1 MTDRVR
7 DTAALSAHVQQIL
20 GSAYT
25 LERELGGGGMSR
37 VFVAHDHALARRV
50 VVKVLPPEMA
60 AAVNAERFRRE
71 IQLAAGL
78 QHPHIV
84 PVLSAGS
91 AKTSAGEVLYYTM
104 PFVEGES
111 LRELLSRHRELA
123 IPEAIRLLREI
134 ADALAYAHDRGLVHR
149 DIKPENIL
157 LTTGHALVADFG
169 IARALNA
176 ATGIGSL
183 TSVGVAVGTPAYM
196 APEQAAA
203 DPLTDHRA
211 DLYALGVVAYELLAG
226 HAPFHGMAPQQML
239 AAHALTQPE
248 HVTSRRPAVPAALGA
263 LVMQLLEKRA
273 ADRPQS
279 AHDVMRALDALV
291 SQPTGAP
298 SSVMPTPASPA
309 RRTMSRRFATL
320 GVALVVLGAAAAA
333 VLRFGSPAPPPA
345 LDANL
350 IAVAPF
356 RVTGDASLAYLREGM
371 LDLLAAR
378 LTGEGGPR
386 AGDPRT
392 LLSGWRRRAGSND
405 TDLPER
411 DALDLAK
418 ELGASQLLLGS
429 VVATPAR
436 IVLHANLVTVPTGAV
451 RATADA
457 EGPADSLSALVD
469 RLAADLLARGAGQT
483 ERLTGA
489 TARPSLPVLRL
500 YLDGMANTRKGK
512 YPEAQRSLSRAL
524 EMDSTFIPA
533 ALALVAIHGYNPI
546 DNSRAMQLVMRVHP
560 SLNER
565 DRALIELR
573 RRFVNNESQAR
584 VLEAATQ
591 HVTVSPDR
599 AEAWTDLGGQL
610 YHFASLTGL
619 TDFRVRARAAY
630 ARAMELDPDFATAV
644 YGLIEVAADMG
655 DTTIVRELW
664 PRHQRLASDALEFE
678 TLRWKVAHAL
688 ADSSTVRAMLANIQS
703 LPPRD
708 LLRIL
713 EGMMVSGVGLEDAP
727 AFVRELG
734 ARAVE
739 DYDIERGALAAGSF
753 LLNGGSDE
761 APPPR
766 FVDETPPLGRHFA
779 KVEDALSW
787 DGDTTSALQGVR
799 ALATYALGSSETRG
813 FPRDYGACYLA
824 MWHLNRGDS
833 AAARPFLS
841 RARELRP
848 RGSGEDPQSY
858 ERLCYLTVDALLEH
872 LRGDRSGA
880 ALTRLDSLLVMG
892 YEGAQVFNLIA
903 ARLHE
908 ARGDIQAA
916 LAAVRRRANHGR
928 DGPLAL
934 STMLREEGRLA
945 ALAGDV
951 EGAIRAYSHFLAL
964 RPNPAP
970 RLRAD
975 MERVRAARAQLVAT
989 RSR

>member
-1 MTDRVR
+1 MNDPPR
-7 DTAALSAHVQQIL
+7 DTSALFAHVQQIL

-71 IQLAAGL
+71 IQLAASL

-91 AKTSAGEVLYYTM
+91 AKGDGGEVLYYTM

-111 LRELLSRHRELA
+111 LRGMLARHRELA
-123 IPEAIRLLREI
+123 VPEAVRLLREI
-134 ADALAYAHDRGLVHR
+134 ADALAYAHERGVVHR

-169 IARALNA
+169 IARALSA
-176 ATGIGSL
+176 ASGMTSL

-226 HAPFHGMAPQQML
+226 HPPFHGMAPQQIL
-239 AAHALTQPE
+239 AAHAMTQPD

-279 AHDVMRALDALV
+279 AHDVMRALDALG

-298 SSVMPTPASPA
+298 SHVMPTAPSAP
-309 RRTMSRRFATL
+309 RRTIPRRVAAL
-320 GVALVVLGAAAAA
+320 GIGLVVLGAALAA
-333 VLRFGSPAPPPA
+333 VLRFGSADPPSA

-378 LTGEGGPR
+378 FTGEGGPR

-392 LLSGWRRRAGSND
+392 LLSGWRRKAGSND

-411 DALDLAK
+411 GALDLAQ

-469 RLAADLLARGAGQT
+469 QLAADLLARSAGRVD
-483 ERLTGA
+483 RLTGA

-500 YLDGMANTRKGK
+500 YLDGMSNQRKGK

-533 ALALVAIHGYNPI
+533 ALALVAIQGYHPI
-546 DNSRAMQLVMRVHP
+546 DNSRPWTLVMRVH
-560 SLNER
+560 SRLNER

-573 RRFVNNESQAR
+573 RRFERGEPYAR

-591 HVTVSPDR
+591 HVEIAPDR
-599 AEAWTDLGGQL
+599 AEAWTDLGVQL
-610 YHFASLTGL
+610 YHFGSLTGL
-619 TDFRVRARAAY
+619 TDFRARARAAY
-630 ARAMELDPDFATAV
+630 ARAMQLDQDFATAV
-644 YGLIEVAADMG
+644 NGVIDVAADLG
-655 DTTIVRELW
+655 DTTTVRELW

-678 TLRWKVAHAL
+678 TQRWKVAHAL
-688 ADSSTVRAMLANIQS
+688 GDSSTIRAMRANIPS

-739 DYDIERGALAAGSF
+739 EYDIDRGALATSSF
-753 LLNGGSDE
+753 LLNGGRDE

-766 FVDETPPLGRHFA
+766 FVDKRPTLGRHFA
-779 KVEDALSW
+779 TVEDALSW
-787 DGDTTSALQGVR
+787 DGDTASAAQAVR
-799 ALATYALGSSETRG
+799 ALATYVLGSSETRG
-813 FPRDYGACYLA
+813 FPRDAGACYVA
-824 MWHLNRGDS
+824 MWHLSRGDS
-833 AAARPFLS
+833 AAAHPFLG
-841 RARELRP
+841 RARELRA
-848 RGSGEDPQSY
+848 RDSETDPHSY
-858 ERLCYLTVDALLEH
+858 EHLCFRTVDALLEN
-872 LRGDRSGA
+872 LRGDSNGV
-880 ALTRLDSLLVMG
+880 ALARLDSLLVMG
-892 YEGAQVFNLIA
+892 YEGSQVFNLTA

-916 LAAVRRRANHGR
+916 LAAVRRRTNHGR
-928 DGPLAL
+928 DGPVAL

-945 ALAGDV
+945 ARAGDV
-951 EGAIRAYSHFLAL
+951 EGAIRAYNHFLAL
-964 RPNPAP
+964 RQNPAP

>member
-1 MTDRVR
+1 MSDFR
-7 DTAALSAHVQQIL
+7 DQAALSAQVQEML

-37 VFVAHDHALARRV
+37 VFVAHDHALGRRV

-60 AAVNAERFRRE
+60 VAVNAERFRRE
-71 IQLAAGL
+71 IQLAASL

-91 AKTSAGEVLYYTM
+91 AKGVDGEVLYYTM

-111 LRELLSRHRELA
+111 LRGMLARHRELA
-123 IPEAIRLLREI
+123 VPEAVRLLREI
-134 ADALAYAHDRGLVHR
+134 ADALAYAHDRGVVHR

-169 IARALNA
+169 IARALSA
-176 ATGIGSL
+176 ATGVGSL

-226 HAPFHGMAPQQML
+226 HPPFHGMAPQQLL
-239 AAHALTQPE
+239 AAHAMTQPA
-248 HVTSRRPAVPAALGA
+248 HVTSRRPAVPAALGT

-279 AHDVMRALDALV
+279 AHDVMRALDAVLV
-291 SQPTGAP
+291 QPIGPAGPVTTQAP
-298 SSVMPTPASPA
+298 SQSRGRISRRTVALGIGLVAIAAAIAAVFIRGGSGTPA
-309 RRTMSRRFATL
+309 T
-320 GVALVVLGAAAAA
+320 V
-333 VLRFGSPAPPPA
+333 
-345 LDANL
+345 DANL

-356 RVTGDASLAYLREGM
+356 RVTGAASLAYLREGM

-392 LLSGWRRRAGSND
+392 LLSGWRRKAGSNE
-405 TDLPER
+405 TDLAER
-411 DALDLAK
+411 DALALAQ
-418 ELGASQLLLGS
+418 ELGAGQLLLGS
-429 VVATPAR
+429 VVATPQR
-436 IVLHANLVTVPTGAV
+436 IVLHANLVAVPSGAV

-469 RLAADLLARGAGQT
+469 ELAADLLAGSADRVDRLSGAS
-483 ERLTGA
+483 
-489 TARPSLPVLRL
+489 ARPSLPVLRL
-500 YLDGMANTRKGK
+500 YLDGMSNTRKGK

-533 ALALVAIHGYNPI
+533 ALALVAIQGYNPI
-546 DNSRAMQLVMRVHP
+546 DNSRAMELVMRAHAR
-560 SLNER
+560 LNER

-573 RRFVNNESQAR
+573 RRFVNNESNAR

-591 HVTVSPDR
+591 HVAISPDR

-610 YHFASLTGL
+610 YHFGGLTGL

-630 ARAMELDPDFATAV
+630 TRAMELDQDFATAV
-644 YGLIEVAADMG
+644 YGVVEVAADMG
-655 DTTIVRELW
+655 DTTTVRELW
-664 PRHQRLASDALEFE
+664 PRLQTLASDALEFE

-688 ADSSTVRAMLANIQS
+688 GDSSTIRAMRASIQS

-713 EGMMVSGVGLEDAP
+713 EGMMVSGVGLTDAP
-727 AFVRELG
+727 AFVREL
-734 ARAVE
+734 ADRAVD
-739 DYDIERGALAAGSF
+739 DYDIERGALAAGSY
-753 LLNGGSDE
+753 LLNSGGDG
-761 APPPR
+761 PLPPR
-766 FVDETPPLGRHFA
+766 FVDVVPPLLMLVA
-779 KVEDALSW
+779 ALEDALIW
-787 DGDTTSALQGVR
+787 DGDTTSAVQAAR
-799 ALATYALGSSETRG
+799 ALATYSLGSSETRG
-813 FPRDYGACYLA
+813 FPRGTVACLVA
-824 MWHLNRGDS
+824 TWHLSKGDS
-833 AAARPFLS
+833 ATANPLLGRS
-841 RARELRP
+841 RELRA
-848 RGSGEDPQSY
+848 RVSGEDTGWY
-858 ERLCYLTVDALLEH
+858 ERLCLLTADALLED
-872 LRGDRSGA
+872 LRGDRNGV
-880 ALTRLDSLLVMG
+880 ALTRLDSSLVMG
-892 YEGAQVFNLIA
+892 REGAQVFNLAA

-908 ARGDIQAA
+908 KRGDIEAA

-928 DGPLAL
+928 DGPIAL

-951 EGAIRAYSHFLAL
+951 EGAIRAYTHFLAL
-964 RPNPAP
+964 RPNPSP

-975 MERVRAARAQLVAT
+975 AERVRAALSQLQAT
-989 RSR
+989 RAK